1 MLTIVTS
8 VILGFVIAGIIA
20 IRKKHKLVLVVTAE
34 LMVGLM
40 TGFIVGFA
48 VSMGIWQVLPK
59 DYVLI
64 ENINLMRMNNQ
75 EPKCFVA
82 KVQWRKNENSMYM
95 FLRKDMN
102 GKPKFDMIPIT
113 KTAYPHKE
121 QREDGLIKVYENKSK
136 VYHLFTLASD
146 FRYGIFIPED
156 SIILTSK

>member
-1 MLTIVTS
+1 MVMGA
-8 VILGFVIAGIIA
+8 ILGLLIAGIIA

-40 TGFIVGFA
+40 TGFIVGYA
-48 VSMGIWQVLPK
+48 VSIGVWQALPK

-82 KVQWRKNENSMYM
+82 EVKWRKNESSMYM
-95 FLRKDMN
+95 FLRKDTN
-102 GKPKFDMIPIT
+102 GKQKFDMIPIA
-113 KTAYPHKE
+113 KTAYPRKE
-121 QREDGLIKVYENKSK
+121 QREDGLIRVFENKSK

-146 FRYGIFIPED
+146 FRYGIFVPED